1 MELVTVEVFT
11 PSALRVHEKGL
22 APEPREG
29 PKGAVGVPRW
39 TEPTTGPDLTLL
51 SSALR
56 WSFLFH
62 RLEKGTLFNSMPC
75 EEEVEAP
82 EKKVSWALPS
92 HPA

>member
-56 WSFLFH
+56 WSHLLAKPNQK
-62 RLEKGTLFNSMPC
+62 LENKCRG
-75 EEEVEAP
+75 EA
-82 EKKVSWALPS
+82 
-92 HPA
+92 